1 MNALPDTIAEH
12 KAHSPGKLRFVAIL
26 VSDSRYNEQA
36 QGLPST
42 DRTLDVV
49 RASIRAAGHVLA
61 KTAIVPDDPEM
72 IRDFVDKYTTDPN
85 LDVILTCGGTGISPR
100 DRTVD
105 AVGGMACRVLPGFGE
120 LFRFLS
126 FQDVGTPAMMSRS
139 EAFMFERSAV
149 FCLPG
154 SPKAV
159 QLALDQLIL
168 PEIGHIIATVR
179 KEE

>member
-1 MNALPDTIAEH
+1 MDALPDTIAEH
-12 KAHSPGKLRFVAIL
+12 KAHLPGKLRFVAIL
-26 VSDSRYNEQA
+26 VSDLRYNERA

-42 DRTLDVV
+42 DKTLDVV
-49 RASIRAAGHVLA
+49 RASIRAGGHVLV
-61 KTAIVPDDPEM
+61 KTAIVPDDPVM
-72 IRDFVDKYTTDPN
+72 ICDFVGRYSVDPA
-85 LDVILTCGGTGISPR
+85 LDVIITCGGTGISPR
-100 DRTVD
+100 DRTVE

-126 FQDVGTPAMMSRS
+126 FQDVGTPALMSRS

-159 QLALDQLIL
+159 QLALDRLIL
-168 PEIGHIIATVR
+168 PEIGHIIATLR